1 MMAQLQEFKV
11 LFLGAAKTGKSHL
24 RKILTRRDIS
34 DNYTP
39 TLGVDVS
46 PVRLFGN
53 GNIYRANIWDC
64 AGDKRYSGMQG
75 GYYMEAAAVV
85 IFKEDGSDGHVKY
98 EKLLHQMGL
107 NDIPKMYI
115 DNYKNQNQTIEHWK
129 QQMYNLLQRR
139 L

>member
-1 MMAQLQEFKV
+1 
-11 LFLGAAKTGKSHL
+11 
-24 RKILTRRDIS
+24 
-34 DNYTP
+34 
-39 TLGVDVS
+39 
-46 PVRLFGN
+46 
-53 GNIYRANIWDC
+53 
-64 AGDKRYSGMQG
+64 
-75 GYYMEAAAVV
+75 MEAAAVV